1 MATKWHPA
9 SGKWGTFG
17 ETSGSKSASRARGQ
31 IGTALA
37 DLEDSRQNITSY
49 YESLSNLESEK
60 SEEDML
66 TGLEQFLDKSYNIK
80 SEFEETA
87 GKTNLPT
94 VINKNVIMAQD
105 KIEKDKDK
113 FLKNFQYQEG
123 IRELNLGR
131 QEESELFQLDNII
144 RNLKLSREEYS

>member
-1 MATKWHPA
+1 
-9 SGKWGTFG
+9 
-17 ETSGSKSASRARGQ
+17 
-31 IGTALA
+31 
-37 DLEDSRQNITSY
+37 
-49 YESLSNLESEK
+49 
-60 SEEDML
+60 ML